1 FFFRFEGFIKDKP
14 LISMFNGCAGFFTE
28 DEVRNSGGI
37 IFTEEDTRSRPGK
50 RPSDWKH
57 PVPMVTESY
66 DDKRVE
72 ALRHGDLAACFGPL
86 FEGVDL
92 AESLRLPGGRMKL
105 IHRVQL
111 LDPQGGRFGLG
122 IIRAEADIHPDD
134 WFLTC
139 HFMDDMVMP
148 GTLMY
153 ECCAHAL
160 RIFIQR
166 LGWVTAK
173 PDVRYEPLAGVES
186 VLKCRGPVT
195 PDTKHVLY
203 EVEIKEIG
211 YAPEPYVIAD
221 ALMYADGQRI
231 VSFKDVSMKMTGIAR
246 EEIEAMWKKR
256 LKSDDLKLTSP
267 RNEQTKSKT
276 PLFDRDKILAFAI
289 GNPSEA
295 FGEPYQI
302 FDKERIIARLPA
314 PPYSFIDRIVTVEPE
329 AWALKPDGWIEAEYI
344 VGPDAWYFKADRT
357 SFMPFCILLEIALQP
372 CGWLAAY
379 MGSALRSKNDL
390 KFRNLGGHGIM
401 EQSILPETTTLTM
414 RARMTKASEAAE
426 MIIEHFDFQV
436 LQNADIV
443 YSGET
448 YFGFFSRQA
457 LSQQVGIRN
466 AEKIVYQPAHDELK
480 GFRPH
485 IFKDQPPLFPD
496 DPDEHQAASLAMPA
510 NALRMIDR
518 IEAFAPNGGP
528 KGLGFVRGVKTV
540 NPDEW
545 FFKAHF
551 YQDPVWPGSLGIEA
565 FLQLIKFVAMHRW
578 KHLTDSHTFQLST
591 DEPHNWTYRGQV
603 IPEHETVEVEAVVT
617 KISDTPVP
625 TIYADGFL
633 KVDGRYIYQMSNFGF
648 KLVPAKTE

>member
-1 FFFRFEGFIKDKP
+1 
-14 LISMFNGCAGFFTE
+14 
-28 DEVRNSGGI
+28 
-37 IFTEEDTRSRPGK
+37 
-50 RPSDWKH
+50 
-57 PVPMVTESY
+57 
-66 DDKRVE
+66 
-72 ALRHGDLAACFGPL
+72 
-86 FEGVDL
+86 
-92 AESLRLPGGRMKL
+92 
-105 IHRVQL
+105 
-111 LDPQGGRFGLG
+111 
-122 IIRAEADIHPDD
+122 
-134 WFLTC
+134 
-139 HFMDDMVMP
+139 
-148 GTLMY
+148 
-153 ECCAHAL
+153 
-160 RIFIQR
+160 
-166 LGWVTAK
+166 
-173 PDVRYEPLAGVES
+173 
-186 VLKCRGPVT
+186 
-195 PDTKHVLY
+195 
-203 EVEIKEIG
+203 
-211 YAPEPYVIAD
+211 
-221 ALMYADGQRI
+221 
-231 VSFKDVSMKMTGIAR
+231 
-246 EEIEAMWKKR
+246 
-256 LKSDDLKLTSP
+256 
-267 RNEQTKSKT
+267 
-276 PLFDRDKILAFAI
+276 LFDRDKILAFAI

-302 FDKERIIARLPA
+302 FDKERIVARLPA

-357 SFMPFCILLEIALQP
+357 SLMPFCILLEIALQP

-485 IFKDQPPLFPD
+485 IFQDQPPLFPD